1 MKETMNTVNETVEEV
16 KETVKEEAKEVKKGF
31 KQKIKEIDWKKVGKK
46 VLIGTGIAL
55 GCATLVYLV
64 KNSNGTQV
72 VTVNAETGEVLAE
85 AAATVA
91 EAATEAVTQ

>member
-31 KQKIKEIDWKKVGKK
+31 KQKIKEIDWKKVG
-46 VLIGTGIAL
+46 
-55 GCATLVYLV
+55 CATLVYLV

-91 EAATEAVTQ
+91 EATAEAVTQ